1 MAVHAT
7 DNMLNTII
15 RARAPA
21 HTAYMIAPACTAAR
35 AKIPNRDA
43 KKKQIAKRAR
53 ANSMLD
59 TYGKPGTS
67 PRLECRPDTRRVSI
81 G

>member
-1 MAVHAT
+1 MAVHAKDT
-7 DNMLNTII
+7 MLNSII

-35 AKIPNRDA
+35 AKMPKRDE

-53 ANSMLD
+53 A
-59 TYGKPGTS
+59 K
-67 PRLECRPDTRRVSI
+67 SI
-81 G
+81 VVIH